1 MTKKLSRDIGI
12 IQYEDEISNMRKSK
26 RITKYD
32 KKTIT
37 CNIKIILKLYHM
49 KIKPSNVRKM

>member
-1 MTKKLSRDIGI
+1 MTKKLSRDIGT

-26 RITKYD
+26 RITECD

-37 CNIKIILKLYHM
+37 YNIKIIPYENKTF
-49 KIKPSNVRKM
+49 KCEKNVT